1 MNVLI
6 AGGTGQIGRLLISR
20 LLQDGHTVWVL
31 SRNPQKAN
39 LPYGVQV
46 VGWDGRSP
54 VGWENVLAQ
63 ADAVINLTG
72 ENLGAARWSA
82 QRRIL
87 LRSSRLEPAK
97 AIVDAISASNHR
109 PALLLQS
116 SAIGYYGIYQN
127 QEVDENSPAGSDYLS
142 QLVVDWEDASRGV
155 EELGV
160 RRVIARQG
168 IVLDDH
174 EGALPR
180 MLLPFRLFA
189 GGPVGSGKQWISW
202 ISRKDIADAILYLL
216 KSETANGVYNLTSP
230 QPLTN
235 AEFGKTIAKVLKRP
249 YWMPVPA
256 FVLRILFG
264 EMAIVVLEGQR
275 GIPRR
280 LIESG
285 FRFQYA
291 DLKSALEE
299 LFIH

>member
-1 MNVLI
+1 MLEE
-6 AGGTGQIGRLLISR
+6 
-20 LLQDGHTVWVL
+20 GHTVWVL

-39 LPYGVQV
+39 LPPGVRV

-54 VGWENVLAQ
+54 VGWQNVLEQ
-63 ADAVINLTG
+63 VDAVINLTG

-82 QRRIL
+82 QRKAL

-97 AIVDAISASNHR
+97 AITDAIAASTHR
-109 PALLLQS
+109 PTLLLQS
-116 SAIGYYGIYQN
+116 SAVGFYGISPN

-142 QLVVDWEDASRGV
+142 QLVVDWENASQPI

-160 RRVIARQG
+160 RRVIVRQG
-168 IVLDDH
+168 IVLDDR

-202 ISRKDIADAILYLL
+202 ISRKDIAGAIFFLL
-216 KSETANGVYNLTSP
+216 NSSTANGVYNLTSP

-235 AEFGKTIAKVLKRP
+235 ADFGKTIAKVLRRP

-275 GIPRR
+275 ALPRR

-291 DLKSALEE
+291 DLKSALVE
-299 LFIH
+299 LFSH

>member
-1 MNVLI
+1 MKVLI

-20 LLQDGHTVWVL
+20 MLEEGHTVWVL

-39 LPYGVQV
+39 LPHGVRV

-54 VGWENVLAQ
+54 VGWQNVLEQ
-63 ADAVINLTG
+63 VDAVINLTG

-82 QRRIL
+82 QRKAL

-97 AIVDAISASNHR
+97 AITDAIAASTHR
-109 PALLLQS
+109 PTLLLQS
-116 SAIGYYGIYQN
+116 SAVGFYGISPN

-142 QLVVDWEDASRGV
+142 QLVVDWENASQPI

-160 RRVIARQG
+160 RRVIVRQG
-168 IVLDDH
+168 IVLDDR

-202 ISRKDIADAILYLL
+202 ISRKDIAGAIFFLL
-216 KSETANGVYNLTSP
+216 NSSTANGVYNLTSP

-235 AEFGKTIAKVLKRP
+235 ADFGKTIAKVLRRP

-275 GIPRR
+275 ALPRR

-291 DLKSALEE
+291 DLKSALVE
-299 LFIH
+299 LFSH

>member
-1 MNVLI
+1 MLEE
-6 AGGTGQIGRLLISR
+6 
-20 LLQDGHTVWVL
+20 GHTVWVL

-39 LPYGVQV
+39 LPHGVRV

-54 VGWENVLAQ
+54 VGWQNVLEQ
-63 ADAVINLTG
+63 VDAVINLTG

-82 QRRIL
+82 QRKAL

-97 AIVDAISASNHR
+97 AITDAIAASTHR
-109 PALLLQS
+109 PTLLLQS
-116 SAIGYYGIYQN
+116 SAVGFYGISPN

-142 QLVVDWEDASRGV
+142 QLVVDWENASQPI

-160 RRVIARQG
+160 RRVIVRQG
-168 IVLDDH
+168 IVLDDR

-202 ISRKDIADAILYLL
+202 ISRKDIAGAIFFLL
-216 KSETANGVYNLTSP
+216 NSSTANGVYNLTSP

-235 AEFGKTIAKVLKRP
+235 ADFGKTIAKVLRRP

-275 GIPRR
+275 ALPRR

-291 DLKSALEE
+291 DLKSALVE
-299 LFIH
+299 LFSH

>member
-1 MNVLI
+1 MNILI
-6 AGGTGQIGRLLISR
+6 AGGTGQIGRLLLSR
-20 LLQDGHTVWVL
+20 LLEDGHTVWVL

-39 LPYGVQV
+39 LPHGVTV
-46 VGWDGRSP
+46 IGWDGRSP
-54 VGWENVLAQ
+54 TGWQNVLEQ
-63 ADAVINLTG
+63 VDAVVNLTG

-82 QRRIL
+82 QRKDL

-97 AIVDAISASNHR
+97 AIADAISISKHR

-116 SAIGYYGIYQN
+116 SAIGYYGISHN
-127 QEVDENSPAGSDYLS
+127 QEVDENSPAGDDFLS
-142 QLVVDWEDASRGV
+142 QLVVDWENASRAV

-160 RRVIARQG
+160 RRIIVRQG

-202 ISRKDIADAILYLL
+202 ISRRDIAEALLYLL
-216 KSETANGVYNLTSP
+216 KSETASGVYNLTSP

-235 AEFGKTIAKVLKRP
+235 AEFGKTIAWVLKRP
-249 YWMPVPA
+249 YWMPIPA

-264 EMAIVVLEGQR
+264 EMAIVVLEGQQ

-280 LIESG
+280 LLNSG
-285 FRFQYA
+285 FLFQYA
-291 DLKSALEE
+291 ELKSALEE
-299 LFIH
+299 LFTH